1 MIFKIGKLPRAQV
14 YPPEDHHVS
23 RTQHDPFVRAAR
35 EVHLAD
41 QALEGQLAD
50 QELGRLLVPAD
61 LTECDEPARPI
72 TLSCQGCI
80 PSAPQEEGNTRAIGK
95 VDEATDIIGGFVVG
109 FITSLLIGLLISSI
123 IGCCRYQLRKR
134 WRQSIQPMLERQL
147 MPVAMPVAT
156 PVATVG
162 AIPCG
167 ACETAAH
174 SYALFPLQ

>member
-1 MIFKIGKLPRAQV
+1 VIFKIGKLPRAQV

-95 VDEATDIIGGFVVG
+95 VDEAADI
-109 FITSLLIGLLISSI
+109 IGLLISSI